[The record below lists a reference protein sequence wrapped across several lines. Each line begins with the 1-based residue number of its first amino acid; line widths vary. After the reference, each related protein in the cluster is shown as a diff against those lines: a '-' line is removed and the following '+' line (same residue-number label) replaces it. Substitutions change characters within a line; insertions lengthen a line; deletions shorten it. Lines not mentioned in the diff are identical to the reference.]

1 MTLWLVGMMGS
12 GKTTAGR
19 LAAERLGVAFV
30 DVDDEVAAE
39 YGSSV
44 PELWDQMGERGF
56 RRIEGGV
63 IGRVAGSDAVVSTGG
78 GAVLDMANRRRM
90 RDTGRVVWLR
100 ADPDVLAGRLG
111 AGGERPLLTDEPD
124 RRARIAELIEERSKA
139 YEDAADYEIDTSRLS
154 VEEVAMRI
162 ERLWAL

>member
-12 GKTTAGR
+12 GKTSAGR

-39 YGSSV
+39 YGCSV
-44 PELWDQMGERGF
+44 AELWDQVGERGF
-56 RRIEGGV
+56 RRIEAAV
-63 IGRVAGSDAVVSTGG
+63 IGRVAGSDVVVSTGG
-78 GAVLDMANRRRM
+78 GAVLEVANRRRM

-100 ADPDVLAGRLG
+100 AEPGVLAGRLG
-111 AGGERPLLTDEPD
+111 AGGERPLLADKPD
-124 RRARIAELIEERSKA
+124 RRARIAELIEERSRA

-154 VEEVAMRI
+154 VEEVAMKI